1 MKIWTNASYPEDVT
15 KIFRAG
21 IAGHEL
27 TENLSEAEIIF
38 GRTDPTTAEYSP
50 ALKWIHVDAAGYEK
64 FDTPQMHTTLKNR
77 GVILT
82 NSSSVYNEPCAQ
94 HVLAM
99 MMALARRLPDS
110 LANQNAARQWLMWE
124 IRAES
129 YLLKGQTALLL
140 SYGAIA
146 RRLCELLAPLK
157 MNLIAVRR
165 NPSGDEPVKTITET
179 QLGEYLPTA
188 DHVINILPANPETAN
203 YVNAEKFATMKRG
216 AIYYSIGRG
225 TTTDQDALHSALQS
239 RQLSYAYLDVTNP
252 EPLPAEHQLW
262 TLPNC
267 YITPHTAGGH
277 IGEQTRL
284 VNLFLENLQR
294 LTANQELLDRII

>member
-1 MKIWTNASYPEDVT
+1 
-15 KIFRAG
+15 
-21 IAGHEL
+21 
-27 TENLSEAEIIF
+27 
-38 GRTDPTTAEYSP
+38 
-50 ALKWIHVDAAGYEK
+50 
-64 FDTPQMHTTLKNR
+64 
-77 GVILT
+77 
-82 NSSSVYNEPCAQ
+82 
-94 HVLAM
+94 
-99 MMALARRLPDS
+99 MALARRLPDS

-165 NPSGDEPVKTITET
+165 NPTGDEPIKTITEM
-179 QLGEYLPTA
+179 QLSEYLPTA
-188 DHVINILPANPETAN
+188 DHVINILPANPETTN

-294 LTANQELLDRII
+294 LTANQALLDRII